1 MRNKVFIRI
10 FAIIALLAFV
20 VVSILAVL
28 PSGAGAITVEEA
40 QKVGAKYHVGNVLSS
55 DSFYDFDEN
64 DKHKWARMGVLA
76 IEMESAA
83 LYMNAALTGKKA
95 LGIFTVSDQLI
106 KQQYLTASERETL
119 FTQMMEV
126 ALNTATR
133 L

>member
-1 MRNKVFIRI
+1 
-10 FAIIALLAFV
+10 
-20 VVSILAVL
+20 
-28 PSGAGAITVEEA
+28 
-40 QKVGAKYHVGNVLSS
+40 
-55 DSFYDFDEN
+55 
-64 DKHKWARMGVLA
+64 MGVLA